1 MTTKGLTNFKIY
13 SKKQSGFSTS
23 SSSDTFHRTI
33 IQEDPN
39 DKSNLI
45 TFRDRY
51 IFVKKIKTSIIL
63 PPIKS
68 VVGRVYTIINQIEL
82 EDDKTIPNI
91 TVDLNE
97 ILDTIVKLTVNLISS
112 GNNITEVGVEY
123 KNMTTNITDTVLT
136 TSINFPIEFTI
147 PNLQSDTNY
156 ECFVYAINNIG
167 TQKVYSNF
175 KTDISPSAPV
185 FTFEHL
191 SDSLLDTSCQLKI
204 DLVSDGRSKINS
216 VSIFYGYSND
226 NLFMRDDIL
235 AEYFYSSSPSY
246 LHTLHNLD
254 EGTLYYYKLIA
265 SNDVGTFE
273 EIKSFTT
280 LEKVEITAIVKKVSP
295 TNILIDLNI
304 VKGVVST
311 SSINVYYGNKTLN
324 IEVIENQRLYHIFI
338 PYLNA
343 DTFYNINI
351 EVTNKI
357 NVSSI
362 YLIQKTNV
370 RSPPQIT
377 SELIDVD
384 TNSAII
390 RVNIESDGGSDLESV
405 KLLLGSDPSQL
416 LISIDGDLP
425 INSSYTDI
433 HIFSL
438 VKGRKY
444 FYKAI
449 VTNNDPSQEGIS
461 EGHFSTLSEPDMN
474 TKIIEIGTNHIIIQ
488 LEVISTGGS
497 EITSMNI
504 KYKNDNEEVYKNQP
518 ITDFNN
524 PRIILSELQ
533 PNINYTIISS
543 ISNIIGTS
551 TKTDT
556 VTIPNNIVNPI
567 ISSNVLLETSR
578 AIIDIIILSEGSS
591 PVIEMGIEYGLSED
605 NLEYSQIIYNSTKF
619 YLENLTENTTYYY
632 RMYARNTEGMTEIF
646 SNFFMTITIVDPLIN
661 DIQTPSIADPFI
673 NMYFM
678 NDIPTV
684 IDPFINDI
692 QSVILEPESNN
703 VESESNN
710 VESESNNVDIEN
722 NNVDIEINNVDIEIN
737 NVESENNN
745 IETSPFI
752 INEIINIAPIE
763 KQITEISVIA
773 NEGDRIISTLESV
786 INRDVGKS
794 FFAQQVKN
802 SDGTVRYFWS
812 VINI

>member
-13 SKKQSGFSTS
+13 RKKQSGFSTS